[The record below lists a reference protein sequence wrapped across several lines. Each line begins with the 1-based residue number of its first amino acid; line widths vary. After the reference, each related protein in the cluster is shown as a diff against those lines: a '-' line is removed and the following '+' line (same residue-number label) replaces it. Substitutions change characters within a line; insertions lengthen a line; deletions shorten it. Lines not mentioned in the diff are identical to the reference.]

1 MDKSLK
7 LYIVGFIVGLII
19 ALVPF
24 PGEVVGIDEPE
35 KIIKQIFAGGVTIWK
50 VIYFSI
56 LVLMMPF
63 LAIEPLKKRFTVKQ
77 LIPFSFIIGNS
88 TSMVIV
94 TLILIFST
102 LFN

>member
-1 MDKSLK
+1 MDQSLK